1 MSISPDVDLDILAE
15 KTDGYSGAEIVN
27 ICDEAIHY
35 AMRESFDIDAVGKT
49 HFDQAMEKAVPQI
62 TRDMRMRYER
72 WSVGGVKK
80 I

>member
-1 MSISPDVDLDILAE
+1 MSISPEVDLNELAQ
-15 KTDGYSGAEIVN
+15 KMNGYSGAEIVN

-35 AMRESFDIDAVGKT
+35 AMRESFDIGAVEKR
-49 HFDQAMEKAVPQI
+49 HFDQAMENAVPQI
-62 TRDMRMRYER
+62 TKAMRERYEG

>member
-1 MSISPDVDLDILAE
+1 MTISSEVNLDELAQ

-35 AMRESFDIDAVGKT
+35 AMRESFDIDAVGKR

-62 TRDMRMRYER
+62 TSSMRERYER

>member
-1 MSISPDVDLDILAE
+1 MSISPEVDLGELSQ
-15 KTDGYSGAEIVN
+15 KTDGYSGAEIIN

-35 AMRESFDIDAVGKT
+35 AMRESFNIDAVGKR
-49 HFDQAMEKAVPQI
+49 HFNQAMEKAVPQI
-62 TRDMRMRYER
+62 TNAMRERYER